1 VAAPLGFQKIGLSKQ
16 RLLLGR
22 FCWTLP
28 SSIIEVF
35 LVLAHSEA
43 KSKHSENPYPLI
55 LFTVHKMQER
65 NERMQKIYEA
75 VAVDEVLVGMNGGL
89 VVERESEATTIP
101 EPPSTDEIAS
111 TTFVPTLH
119 RNFILVGYIIVASLL
134 IELYVS
140 CDVELLELWSYLGAT
155 YSLLLTAH
163 TTILNILDSPPILN

>member
-1 VAAPLGFQKIGLSKQ
+1 
-16 RLLLGR
+16 
-22 FCWTLP
+22 
-28 SSIIEVF
+28 
-35 LVLAHSEA
+35 
-43 KSKHSENPYPLI
+43 
-55 LFTVHKMQER
+55 MQER